1 MSTNPSQ
8 RDSVDP
14 RVQRSR
20 AAVLDAAREL
30 LMEVGFGGVT
40 MEGVSARSGVAKTT
54 MYRQW
59 PDSNHLLLDVLSLVS
74 AESVTPTTDDLEHD
88 LVECLRQLVSTL
100 TNPESSGMVA
110 ALIEASER
118 DEEFRRIS
126 RPSIDA
132 RRKPV
137 VTRLRVAV
145 RSGQLPP
152 DTDVELVCGLL
163 VGPLF
168 YRRLLSRQSLADKT
182 LLPRLV
188 HMVIAGAKSTD

>member
-1 MSTNPSQ
+1 MPTHPLPTGA
-8 RDSVDP
+8 VDP

-20 AAVLDAAREL
+20 AAVLEAAREL

-59 PDSNHLLLDVLSLVS
+59 PDSNHLLLDVFSLAS
-74 AESVTPTTDDLEHD
+74 AENVTPTTDDLEHD
-88 LVECLRQLVSTL
+88 LVECLRHLVISL
-100 TNPESSGMVA
+100 TDPESSGMVA

-126 RPSIDA
+126 RPYIDA
-132 RRKPV
+132 RRKPA
-137 VTRLRVAV
+137 VTRLRLAV
-145 RSGQLPP
+145 RRGELPP
-152 DTDVELVCGLL
+152 DTDVELVCSAL

-168 YRRLLSRQSLADKT
+168 YRRLLSRQTLTDKT

-188 HMVIAGAKSTD
+188 HLVIAGAKSHF

>member
-1 MSTNPSQ
+1 MSTDPSQ
-8 RDSVDP
+8 HDAVDP
-14 RVQRSR
+14 RVRRSR
-20 AAVLDAAREL
+20 AAVLEAACEL

-59 PDSNHLLLDVLSLVS
+59 PDSNHLLLDVFSLVS
-74 AESVTPTTDDLEHD
+74 AETVTPTTDDLEHD

-168 YRRLLSRQSLADKT
+168 YRRLLSRQSLTDKT